1 MPAWTL
7 AQNYDTSDIVL
18 WSLLLI
24 GLIVAGWLTVWQ
36 VKRRL
41 QQTDDVLGNAG
52 FTLSDLRR
60 LHKSGQMSDDEFEKA
75 KARVVDAARRAAA
88 RDEAKRQGAGAGGAG
103 AAPTLIDPTPRP
115 KRGPDEPPSTPTA
128 M

>member
-1 MPAWTL
+1 MPEHH
-7 AQNYDTSDIVL
+7 YSSSDVIL

-41 QQTDDVLGNAG
+41 QKTDDVLGNAG
-52 FTLSDLRR
+52 FTLSDLRQ

-88 RDEAKRQGAGAGGAG
+88 REDAQSPGSAGTRPRAVE
-103 AAPTLIDPTPRP
+103 PLPDRRPRP
-115 KRGPDEPPSTPTA
+115 RPPGQPDDSSSQ
-128 M
+128 